1 MTEPNN
7 PASASIRALNDK
19 LRQSLTGGK
28 VMITAGI
35 IMLEA
40 CLRHDA
46 MSQENQARV
55 LAAVR
60 AFDAFTDENDPWG
73 EHDMGALDVE
83 VDGPGFGT
91 TTHRIFFKHDYYDPT
106 LSFLSDDPADPS
118 KTVRVLTI
126 MLADEY

>member
-7 PASASIRALNDK
+7 AASAAIRALNDK
-19 LRQSLTGGK
+19 LRTTLTGGK

-35 IMLEA
+35 QAMSLEA
-40 CLRHDA
+40 
-46 MSQENQARV
+46 QARV

-73 EHDMGALDVE
+73 EHDMGAFDVE
-83 VDGPGFGT
+83 IDGPGFAT
-91 TTHRIFFKHDYYDPT
+91 TTHRIFFKHDYYEPT
-106 LSFLSDDPADPS
+106 LTYHSDDPADPS

>member
-7 PASASIRALNDK
+7 AASAAIRALNDK
-19 LRQSLTGGK
+19 LRQTLTGGK
-28 VMITAGI
+28 VMMTAGI
-35 IMLEA
+35 QAMPPEA
-40 CLRHDA
+40 
-46 MSQENQARV
+46 QARV

-73 EHDMGALDVE
+73 EHDMGALDVV

-91 TTHRIFFKHDYYDPT
+91 TTHCIFFKHDYYDPT

>member
-1 MTEPNN
+1 MTDPKND
-7 PASASIRALNDK
+7 AAATSAAIRTLNDK
-19 LRQSLTGGK
+19 LRTTLTGGK

-35 IMLEA
+35 QAMDPEA
-40 CLRHDA
+40 
-46 MSQENQARV
+46 QARV

-83 VDGPGFGT
+83 VDGPGFGS
-91 TTHRIFFKHDYYDPT
+91 TTHRIFFKHDYFDPT

>member
-1 MTEPNN
+1 M
-7 PASASIRALNDK
+7 AALAALVGSVIAGSPK
-19 LRQSLTGGK
+19 GAAAHHSLELRTTLSGGQ

-35 IMLEA
+35 P
-40 CLRHDA
+40 A
-46 MSQENQARV
+46 MSPEDQARV
-55 LAAVR
+55 LTAVR
-60 AFDAFTDENDPWG
+60 GFDAFTDDNDPWG
-73 EHDMGALDVE
+73 EHDMGALDVV

>member
-1 MTEPNN
+1 MTEPTN
-7 PASASIRALNDK
+7 PASAAIRALNDK
-19 LRQSLTGGK
+19 LRHTLTGGK

-35 IMLEA
+35 Q
-40 CLRHDA
+40 A
-46 MSQENQARV
+46 MSLEDQAKV

-73 EHDMGALDVE
+73 EHAMGALDVE
-83 VDGPGFGT
+83 NDGPGFGA

-106 LSFLSDDPADPS
+106 LSFLSDDPADPADPS
-118 KTVRVLTI
+118 TTVRVLTI

>member
-7 PASASIRALNDK
+7 AASAAIRALNDK
-19 LRQSLTGGK
+19 LRQTLTGGK

-35 IMLEA
+35 Q
-40 CLRHDA
+40 A
-46 MSQENQARV
+46 MSPEDQARV

>member
-7 PASASIRALNDK
+7 PASAAIRALNDK
-19 LRQSLTGGK
+19 LRQTLTGGE

-35 IMLEA
+35 Q
-40 CLRHDA
+40 A
-46 MSQENQARV
+46 MSPEDQARV

-60 AFDAFTDENDPWG
+60 AFDAFTDDNDPWG

>member
-1 MTEPNN
+1 MTDPKND
-7 PASASIRALNDK
+7 AAATSAAIRTLNDK
-19 LRQSLTGGK
+19 LRTTLTGGK

-35 IMLEA
+35 QAMDPEA
-40 CLRHDA
+40 
-46 MSQENQARV
+46 QARV

-83 VDGPGFGT
+83 VEGPGFGT
-91 TTHRIFFKHDYYDPT
+91 TTHRIFFKHDYFDPT